1 MKFNAFGKIFS
12 IIAMLTLVFALTFAI
27 SVTASA
33 EEPEQNDPTVAIII
47 TADPAEDFKTVTF
60 SWEAV
65 AGTRYCVYVND
76 VHVAV
81 VTEPS
86 YTLGMK
92 VDEVVEI
99 FIDAIDVND
108 VTQKTGSLEFKNHK
122 IKVEEKTV
130 APTCT
135 EDGSYTK
142 TVTCASCKEKLED
155 DYVEVLTATGHDM
168 EIGKVVDPT
177 CSKKGY
183 TADVCRTCGHLEN
196 KRDETNTLPHTETII
211 PAVEPTCTETGLTEG
226 KKCTVCNKVTVKQ
239 QTVDYLPHTWK
250 DATCDAPKTCTVCSE
265 TSGKAAEHKFVA
277 DPDEKAFIVKEVC
290 ESCGEVGKFLK
301 VQIPPAYKDA
311 VIKYGVVT
319 LCVIVII
326 LSIKGLMAP
335 PTTTPWYKRRRRR

>member
-12 IIAMLTLVFALTFAI
+12 IIAMLTLVFAMTFAI

-33 EEPEQNDPTVAIII
+33 EEPTDAIII

-108 VTQKTGSLEFKNHK
+108 VTQKTGSFDYKNHK
-122 IKVEEKTV
+122 IDTREEDVVKATCLAAGSYTKVTFCSSCKEVLNKEEGLVLNQLEHEYKDTV
-130 APTCT
+130 TKPTCTKDGYTTTTCVNGCDFNEKKDIVAALGHAWDNGTVTPPTCT
-135 EDGSYTK
+135 ENGYTTFACANCSKTK
-142 TVTCASCKEKLED
+142 TENVTD
-155 DYVEVLTATGHDM
+155 ATGH
-168 EIGKVVDPT
+168 
-177 CSKKGY
+177 S
-183 TADVCRTCGHLEN
+183 
-196 KRDETNTLPHTETII
+196 
-211 PAVEPTCTETGLTEG
+211 
-226 KKCTVCNKVTVKQ
+226 
-239 QTVDYLPHTWK
+239 WK

-265 TSGKAAEHKFVA
+265 TSGKAAEHKFAA

-290 ESCGEVGKFLK
+290 ESCGEVGGFLK